1 MEEKIKSPTTEEA
14 TLSLVDKKPLE
25 IFKTKADLTGRDITQ
40 MSNFFDGYIEQMS
53 LALREESAI
62 EVLSEIPISDLILGL
77 YVFCALKDYNVLG
90 NFSDLQDISLK
101 EAHNMRDLSFMA
113 NLSDWFML
121 FIQGASLPN
130 LDPLM
135 HTEGFKKNRHSYCLG
150 LYDCHIKDTSSL
162 INSNL
167 HLYELLIWNKWSKFE
182 NERWR
187 KANALVYYY
196 YRLDSAKN

>member
-1 MEEKIKSPTTEEA
+1 MIQIERDKLYSCKKKHLSICITKTGEPLNAIAIPWSQHSSAFNMRTPDIFFCEEDLYDGEILFQLKSFT
-14 TLSLVDKKPLE
+14 
-25 IFKTKADLTGRDITQ
+25 
-40 MSNFFDGYIEQMS
+40 
-53 LALREESAI
+53 
-62 EVLSEIPISDLILGL
+62 ILGL

-113 NLSDWFML
+113 NMSDWFML

-150 LYDCHIKDTSSL
+150 LYDYHIKDTSSL

-187 KANALVYYY
+187 KANALVYHY